1 MSISVDRTGLMTD
14 SWTAQ
19 VDDLEAALNSAD
31 LRPCDGC
38 RIFFSE
44 SQVDSALHV
53 TIVKPRETMMVS
65 VWARPAVQPDG
76 SFHYVRSFVLE
87 PTDEIARHIRDMWGA
102 PPV

>member
-19 VDDLEAALNSAD
+19 VDDLEAALNAAD
-31 LRPCDGC
+31 LTTCDGC
-38 RIFFSE
+38 HIFFSE
-44 SQVDSALHV
+44 TQGDGALHV

-65 VWARPAVQPDG
+65 GWAGPAVQSG
-76 SFHYVRSFVLE
+76 SSFRYTRDFVLE
-87 PTDEIARHIRDMWGA
+87 PTDDIARHIRDMWGA